1 MIEDYNK
8 RGEIILSVIMITVPE
23 RELEF
28 KKLRKKLSDQIDYCE
43 KVHPTLG
50 RVQIVEVLTEKFIN
64 GGFSIG
70 KKRGLGLRKSKGKYV
85 CWLDDD
91 DDIAPNYV
99 ETLLRLAI
107 ADADVL
113 VFNNISRFEDFWAIV
128 QMNLDF
134 LVDEQIS
141 PGIVHRRPYHVC
153 GWKRELVQDCVFPDA
168 NVDED
173 TGFIA
178 QALKVCKTQSKTEA
192 VLHEYRRV
200 TKSLALETL

>member
-1 MIEDYNK
+1 M
-8 RGEIILSVIMITVPE
+8 
-23 RELEF
+23 
-28 KKLRKKLSDQIDYCE
+28 
-43 KVHPTLG
+43 
-50 RVQIVEVLTEKFIN
+50 
-64 GGFSIG
+64 
-70 KKRGLGLRKSKGKYV
+70 
-85 CWLDDD
+85 
-91 DDIAPNYV
+91 
-99 ETLLRLAI
+99 

-200 TKSLALETL
+200 TKSLAVETWENAQ